1 MKVGDVVVFRG
12 PKMDDPKQ
20 FAIVLSEKDPAAG
33 SRVFRIYF
41 PHFDEHL
48 NGWEEEYKVVSEG
61 R

>member
-1 MKVGDVVVFRG
+1 MKVGDVVVFKG

-20 FAIVLSEKDPAAG
+20 FGIVLSEKAPAAG
-33 SRVFRIYF
+33 SRVFSIYF
-41 PHFDEHL
+41 PHFDERL